1 MAAECNLRRPYSNYN
16 QRMRRDKWHRY
27 AHIPTPIYL
36 LALIIGLPWISG
48 SGDPKWILVHL
59 LLLGAITNLIFVWSS
74 HFTATMLR
82 LPQEAD
88 RKRYLVRV
96 IILNLGVISVI
107 VGKIQG
113 LKFLMAIGAAAVVI
127 SAGLHVRSIQ
137 IQIARALPTRFKKI
151 PRFYIVSALFLI
163 LGGVLGGL
171 LSQGPKG
178 EFKYRLLVAH
188 YSTNIFGW
196 VGITV
201 AGTLITFIP
210 TMLRTQLPDKA
221 ERHGYK
227 SLPWLASSVL
237 MIDLGSIANLR
248 LIALLGILVY
258 LASWIYLLAPHVRF
272 IAQMKSPFSFLST
285 VASIIWLGVSL
296 ISLTVDVATNE
307 KWKLVSSR
315 AESLIYI
322 LGIGFALQMG
332 LGALSYLI
340 PAVLGGGPANARQNV
355 SVSDRLKVT
364 RLILHNVGLGLLA
377 TNFSRILFLVGG
389 AMVALSIILNLFLLG
404 SLRPAKRE

>member
-1 MAAECNLRRPYSNYN
+1 MK
-16 QRMRRDKWHRY
+16 RDKWHRY

-36 LALIIGLPWISG
+36 LALIIGLPWIGG

-96 IILNLGVISVI
+96 IVLNLGVISVI
-107 VGKIQG
+107 VGKVQER
-113 LKFLMAIGAAAVVI
+113 KFLMAFGAAAVVI

-137 IQIARALPTRFKKI
+137 IQIARALPTRFKTI

-178 EFKYRLLVAH
+178 EFKYRLLVTH

-196 VGITV
+196 IGITI

-210 TMLRTQLPDKA
+210 TMLRTQLPEKA
-221 ERHGYK
+221 EKHGYK
-227 SLPWLASSVL
+227 SLPWLVGSVL
-237 MIDLGSIANLR
+237 AVDTGTLTNVRAIAVLGILTYLGSWVYLLSPHLR
-248 LIALLGILVY
+248 LII
-258 LASWIYLLAPHVRF
+258 R
-272 IAQMKSPFSFLST
+272 QKNPFSFLST
-285 VASIIWLGVSL
+285 IAALIWLLISL
-296 ISLTVDVATNE
+296 ISLAIDVVGND
-307 KWKLVSSR
+307 KWKVVSTR
-315 AESLIYI
+315 TESLIYI

-340 PAVLGGGPANARQNV
+340 PAVLGGGPTNARQNV

-377 TNFSRILFLVGG
+377 LNFSRVLFLIGG
-389 AMVALSIILNLFLLG
+389 GMVALSIIINLYLLG
-404 SLRPAKRE
+404 RLRPAKRE

>member
-1 MAAECNLRRPYSNYN
+1 MK
-16 QRMRRDKWHRY
+16 RDKWHRY

-36 LALIIGLPWISG
+36 LALIIGLPWIGG

-107 VGKIQG
+107 VGKVQER
-113 LKFLMAIGAAAVVI
+113 KFLMAFGAAAVVI

-137 IQIARALPTRFKKI
+137 IQIARALPTRFKTI

-196 VGITV
+196 IGITI

-210 TMLRTQLPDKA
+210 TMLRTQLPEKA
-221 ERHGYK
+221 EKHGYK
-227 SLPWLASSVL
+227 SLPWLVGSVL
-237 MIDLGSIANLR
+237 AIDTGTLTNVRAIAVLGILTYLGSWVYLLSPHLR
-248 LIALLGILVY
+248 LII
-258 LASWIYLLAPHVRF
+258 R
-272 IAQMKSPFSFLST
+272 QKNPFSFLST
-285 VASIIWLGVSL
+285 IAALIWLLISL
-296 ISLTVDVATNE
+296 ISLAIDVVGND
-307 KWKLVSSR
+307 KWKVVSTR
-315 AESLIYI
+315 TESLIYI

-340 PAVLGGGPANARQNV
+340 PAVLGGGPTNARQNV

-377 TNFSRILFLVGG
+377 LNFSRVLFLIGG
-389 AMVALSIILNLFLLG
+389 GMVALSIIINLYLLG
-404 SLRPAKRE
+404 RLRPAKRE

>member
-1 MAAECNLRRPYSNYN
+1 
-16 QRMRRDKWHRY
+16 
-27 AHIPTPIYL
+27 
-36 LALIIGLPWISG
+36 
-48 SGDPKWILVHL
+48 
-59 LLLGAITNLIFVWSS
+59 
-74 HFTATMLR
+74 MLR

-96 IILNLGVISVI
+96 IVLNLGVISVI

-113 LKFLMAIGAAAVVI
+113 LKFLMALGAVAVVI

-137 IQIARALPTRFKKI
+137 IQITRALPTRFKKI

-196 VGITV
+196 IGITI

-210 TMLRTQLPDKA
+210 TMLRTQLPEKA
-221 ERHGYK
+221 EKHGYK
-227 SLPWLASSVL
+227 SLPWLVGSVL
-237 MIDLGSIANLR
+237 AIDVGALVNIRA
-248 LIALLGILVY
+248 IALLGILAY
-258 LASWIYLLAPHVRF
+258 LGAWIYLLLPHVRF
-272 IAQMKSPFSFLST
+272 IVQRNSPFSFMST
-285 VASIIWLGVSL
+285 VFSIIWLAFSL
-296 ISLTVDVATNE
+296 ISLGIDIASNDN
-307 KWKLVSSR
+307 WKLVSSR
-315 AESLIYI
+315 TESLIYI

-355 SVSDRLKVT
+355 SVSDRLKVA

>member
-1 MAAECNLRRPYSNYN
+1 VK
-16 QRMRRDKWHRY
+16 RDKWHRY

-36 LALIIGLPWISG
+36 LALIIGLPWIGG

-96 IILNLGVISVI
+96 IVLNLGVISVI
-107 VGKIQG
+107 AGKVQER
-113 LKFLMAIGAAAVVI
+113 KFLMAFGAAAVVI

-137 IQIARALPTRFKKI
+137 IQIARALPTRFKTI

-196 VGITV
+196 IGITI

-210 TMLRTQLPDKA
+210 TMLRTQLPEKA
-221 ERHGYK
+221 EKHGYK
-227 SLPWLASSVL
+227 SLPWLVGSVL
-237 MIDLGSIANLR
+237 AIDTGTLTNVRAIAVLGILTYLGSWVYLLSPHLR
-248 LIALLGILVY
+248 LII
-258 LASWIYLLAPHVRF
+258 R
-272 IAQMKSPFSFLST
+272 QKNPFSFLST
-285 VASIIWLGVSL
+285 IAALIWQLISL
-296 ISLTVDVATNE
+296 ISLAIDVVGNDN
-307 KWKLVSSR
+307 WKVVSTR
-315 AESLIYI
+315 TESLIYI

-340 PAVLGGGPANARQNV
+340 PAVLGGGPTNARQNV

-364 RLILHNVGLGLLA
+364 SFYLHHVGLVLLGL
-377 TNFSRILFLVGG
+377 NFSRVLFLIGG
-389 AMVALSIILNLFLLG
+389 GMVALSIIINLYLLG
-404 SLRPAKRE
+404 RLRPAKHE